1 MGTNVDKM
9 RQRLTEKDTHRE
21 RQGQMGETERL
32 GEAHSS

>member
-1 MGTNVDKM
+1 MGTHVDRM
-9 RQRLTEKDTHRE
+9 RQRLTETDTQRE